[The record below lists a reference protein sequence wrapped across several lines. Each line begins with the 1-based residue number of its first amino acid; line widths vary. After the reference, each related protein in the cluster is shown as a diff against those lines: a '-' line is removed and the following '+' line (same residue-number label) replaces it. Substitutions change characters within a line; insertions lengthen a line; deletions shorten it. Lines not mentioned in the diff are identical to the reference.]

1 MTLRKATFDI
11 TTNSF
16 GYGEDDTRIT
26 PTAATR
32 PSALRAIQ
40 LTDGAGGAPKV
51 TLYEAPYDSTELEFE
66 FGDQLFYSTTMGNG
80 ELRHLQGPAV
90 VDETDTA
97 VSSGET
103 GDIYV
108 DEQYV
113 RCTIDDG
120 LPSSSYTVIVFYET
134 AGDYRF

>member
-1 MTLRKATFDI
+1 MTLRKATFSV
-11 TTNSF
+11 TTDAY
-16 GYGEDDTRIT
+16 GYGENDVRIT

-32 PSALRAIQ
+32 PSVLKAIQ
-40 LTDGAGGAPKV
+40 MTDSPGGSSSV
-51 TLYEAPYDSTELEFE
+51 TFYEAPYDSTELEYE
-66 FGDQLFYSTTMGNG
+66 YGTQLFFSSSLDDGVM
-80 ELRHLQGPAV
+80 RHVEGPAV

-103 GDIYV
+103 GGIYV

-113 RCTIDDG
+113 RCTIDG
-120 LPSSSYTVIVFYET
+120 APSSSYTVVVFYET